1 MLCSTCGTA
10 PAMAAANFS
19 SRPAFWCAATTSSGS
34 ETVSLSWPSK
44 RVHGPGSAGA
54 SMVLVVL
61 VAVVMGAVV
70 LVMIVA
76 VDVIVVVLV
85 MLVDVEVMVVVLLVL
100 AVVVVMVVVCVVEV
114 LLVVVNVEDVAV
126 EVVVVVGIS
135 SWTLALDTEIWPLD
149 TVPMFV
155 TELTALVTLAARTA
169 SFPVTAAST
178 SARVT
183 PVEVACVISASTCTE
198 PGERNS

>member
-1 MLCSTCGTA
+1 
-10 PAMAAANFS
+10 
-19 SRPAFWCAATTSSGS
+19 
-34 ETVSLSWPSK
+34 
-44 RVHGPGSAGA
+44 
-54 SMVLVVL
+54 
-61 VAVVMGAVV
+61 
-70 LVMIVA
+70 
-76 VDVIVVVLV
+76 
-85 MLVDVEVMVVVLLVL
+85 
-100 AVVVVMVVVCVVEV
+100 VVVMVVVCVVEV
-114 LLVVVNVEDVAV
+114 LLVVVNVEDVMV

-178 SARVT
+178 SVRVT
-183 PVEVACVISASTCTE
+183 PVEVACVISASTWTE